1 MSILDIHPHLVPPDI
16 GSMCADL
23 SDVYNEYTRDVS
35 PNNMAVS
42 LRTAVYFLYL
52 CRALDARSVADFGSG
67 FTSYIAGLYAQE
79 VGGVDAASVDDNAE
93 WLEKTRTFIEAR
105 QLKSDLMLWDDYKH
119 THTAHDVACY
129 DLGNGEVRNAGMEL
143 VARRTKPGGVV
154 LFDDAMHAGHRS
166 EMERVAHKFR
176 WDLFFLHEY
185 TTDQYGRFAAVMI
198 KP

>member
-1 MSILDIHPHLVPPDI
+1 MILDVHPDLVPADI
-16 GSMCADL
+16 RSMCADL
-23 SDVYNEYTRDVS
+23 SGAYEEYVRDVS

-42 LRTAVYFLYL
+42 LLTATYFLYL
-52 CRALDARSVADFGSG
+52 CRALNAHSVADFGSG
-67 FTSYIAGLYAQE
+67 FTSYVAGLYAKE
-79 VGGVDAASVDDNAE
+79 AEGVDAVSVDDDEE

-105 QLKSDLMLWDDYKH
+105 HLKSDLMMWEDYKH

-129 DLGNGEVRNAGMEL
+129 DLANGEVRNAGMEL

-154 LFDDAMHAGHRS
+154 LFDDAMHAGHRA

-185 TTDQYGRFAAVMI
+185 TTDQYGRFAALMI